1 MKKILPYGA
10 FCTLTEYENL
20 EAFMHISEVA
30 PRWIKNIH
38 EFISEGQTHVLKV
51 HHIDREKNQVD
62 VSLKRVSEEEK
73 KFKLARIRDEKKIKK
88 ILEVAISNAKVKLS
102 KEEVRE
108 KIEKELD
115 IYEFFELLGEG
126 EIKLLDELDLPKQLK
141 NELLEIAK
149 KSFKKPIVEVKKIV
163 SFTSYDQNGVEKIK
177 KAFELDKNTVQ
188 VLYLGAPH
196 YQISLKANSYKD
208 GEKHMKKILDE
219 IEKFAVKN
227 NCSFE
232 MEIEK

>member
-1 MKKILPYGA
+1 
-10 FCTLTEYENL
+10 
-20 EAFMHISEVA
+20 MHISEVA

-38 EFISEGQTHVLKV
+38 EFISEGQSHVLKV
-51 HHIDREKNQVD
+51 HHIDREKNQFD
-62 VSLKRVSEEEK
+62 VSIKRVSEEEK
-73 KFKLARIRDEKKIKK
+73 KFKLARVRDEKKIKK

-108 KIEKELD
+108 KIEKVLD
-115 IYEFFELLGEG
+115 VYEFFELLGEG
-126 EIKLLDELDLPKQLK
+126 EVKLLEELDLPKQLK
-141 NELLEIAK
+141 SELLEIAK

-177 KAFELDKNTVQ
+177 KAFELEENNVQ

-219 IEKFAVKN
+219 VEKFAVKN